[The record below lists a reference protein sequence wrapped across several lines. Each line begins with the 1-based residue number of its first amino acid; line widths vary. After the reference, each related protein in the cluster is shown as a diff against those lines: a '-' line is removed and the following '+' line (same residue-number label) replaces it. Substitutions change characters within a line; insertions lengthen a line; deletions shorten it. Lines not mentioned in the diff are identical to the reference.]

1 MKLTPLDIL
10 QREFRRK
17 AINGLDP
24 DDVGSF
30 LDQIAEGVA
39 ALLEENERLRR
50 RDGVIGTVA
59 STEPERTRDAGT
71 EIQRARYEARAIVSD
86 AEEQARAIVNAAR
99 SEAERLRTASRLQ
112 PSEPS
117 PVPRLTAEY
126 ETLLREHLAR
136 VVEFGR
142 RAASE
147 DESAAD
153 PSDRNEEP
161 TTRVVKTTN
170 V

>member
-71 EIQRARYEARAIVSD
+71 EIQRARYEARAIV
-86 AEEQARAIVNAAR
+86 NAAR